1 MKLVAK
7 MEEET
12 CRLARETASGGEG
25 EGGSDQEVRNVLGV
39 NFARDGLVV
48 AGGASVFHDGAVIGG
63 EPEKTEDGCVHL
75 GVGGSEV
82 VHNKLRFGHCLYFR
96 NVKERGGR
104 VADCNDGAGV
114 ESGFGDKIV
123 MWRGRILG
131 STEGA
136 GVDDSALEFTSR
148 AFLFHFVG

>member
-1 MKLVAK
+1 MELVVK
-7 MEEET
+7 VEEKA

-25 EGGSDQEVRNVLGV
+25 EVGSDQEVRNVLGV
-39 NFARDGLVV
+39 DFARDGLVV

-75 GVGGSEV
+75 WVGGSEV
-82 VHNKLRFGHCLYFR
+82 VHCKLRFVHCLYFR
-96 NVKERGGR
+96 DIKERGGR
-104 VADCNDGAGV
+104 VADCDDGARV
-114 ESGFGDKIV
+114 KSGFGGEIV

-136 GVDDSALEFTSR
+136 GVNDGALEFTSR
-148 AFLFHFVG
+148 TFLFHFVG